1 METALAIEGICA
13 KSLAMAETRRI
24 GTEADTP
31 HTLRLKA
38 GEFRRL
44 AEDARDPRTLMDL
57 KQLAEEYER
66 RAVELELVAQVQ
78 AGGGLPKAK

>member
-1 METALAIEGICA
+1 METALAIDGICA
-13 KSLAMAETRRI
+13 KSLAMPETRRI

-44 AEDARDPRTLMDL
+44 AEEARDPRTLIDL
-57 KQLAEEYER
+57 KQLAEEYEK
-66 RAVELELVAQVQ
+66 RATEMELVAQIQ
-78 AGGGLPKAK
+78 AGTSLRKPS

>member
-1 METALAIEGICA
+1 METALAIDGICA
-13 KSLAMAETRRI
+13 KSLARAETRRI

-44 AEDARDPRTLMDL
+44 AEVARDPRTLMDL

-78 AGGGLPKAK
+78 AGGGLPKAT

>member
-1 METALAIEGICA
+1 METALAIDGICA
-13 KSLAMAETRRI
+13 KSLAMPETRRI
-24 GTEADTP
+24 GTAADTP

-57 KQLAEEYER
+57 KQLAEDYER
-66 RAVELELVAQVQ
+66 RAVELELVAQIQ
-78 AGGGLPKAK
+78 AGGGLPKST

>member
-1 METALAIEGICA
+1 METALAIHGICA
-13 KSLAMAETRRI
+13 KSLAMPETRRI

-44 AEDARDPRTLMDL
+44 AVDARDPRTLIDL
-57 KQLAEEYER
+57 KQLAEDYER

-78 AGGGLPKAK
+78 AGGGLPKTK